1 MKFIAVLLGLALL
14 AVPAAA
20 EVLKPWAGGATPALE
35 LADLQGTK
43 HTLAAYRGK
52 VVLVNFWATWCEP
65 CREEMPSIERLR
77 ASLEGR
83 PFVVLAVNLA
93 EPESRIRKFLEAVP
107 VGFPVLLDRD
117 TQTAGVAGEAAA
129 RDLHRRPGRP
139 HPLSARRRAR
149 LVQAGGAGGDS
160 GLDQVKS
167 ILVLAL
173 ALAARWCRQT
183 NGNGGR
189 RSSPRRR
196 KSSSACCS
204 WRARGPTTW

>member
-1 MKFIAVLLGLALL
+1 MKLIAVVLGLALL
-14 AVPAAA
+14 AAPAAA

-43 HTLAAYRGK
+43 HTLAGYRGK

-77 ASLEGR
+77 ASLQGR

-117 TQTAGVAGEAAA
+117 TKTSRAWQAKLLPATYIVGPDGRIRYRHVGELDWA
-129 RDLHRRPGRP
+129 RPEVRETIL
-139 HPLSARRRAR
+139 
-149 LVQAGGAGGDS
+149 
-160 GLDQVKS
+160 GLIK
-167 ILVLAL
+167 
-173 ALAARWCRQT
+173 
-183 NGNGGR
+183 
-189 RSSPRRR
+189 
-196 KSSSACCS
+196 
-204 WRARGPTTW
+204 